1 MDSFVTQKR
10 ELQGPRPPPL
20 KLCKESFKIN
30 KKHKNNNNPP
40 HHEPVVIHI
49 KSPEIIHVRPQD
61 FMNMVQQLTGKPAAA
76 TLASSAD
83 VVASTMTSYRP
94 LCGSPS
100 VSALMLVE
108 RGHKDQSCDAKEVKE
123 DHANIVGTGGV
134 SSSISP
140 NLLSMAA
147 PLSLSTP
154 LFSNGLFTPSP
165 RAFINLLEFGP
176 IF

>member
-20 KLCKESFKIN
+20 KLCKDSFKIN
-30 KKHKNNNNPP
+30 KKHNKSNNNNNNNNPP
-40 HHEPVVIHI
+40 RHEPVVIHI
-49 KSPEIIHVRPQD
+49 KSPETIHVRPQD

-76 TLASSAD
+76 LASSS
-83 VVASTMTSYRP
+83 VAR
-94 LCGSPS
+94 CGSPS

-108 RGHKDQSCDAKEVKE
+108 RGHKSHNCDVNDVKE
-123 DHANIVGTGGV
+123 EHVEIVGSEGV
-134 SSSISP
+134 PSSISP
-140 NLLSMAA
+140 DLLSMA

-165 RAFINLLEFGP
+165 RAFVNLLKFGP